1 MQKFDAMAKRR
12 VECPDAPLPAWVRTG
27 TRVWFHETER
37 VIGDVDERGLVLH
50 TYRRGYLPSSR
61 LLNPNE
67 LAAALD
73 TGALRPFSVSA
84 HGN

>member
-1 MQKFDAMAKRR
+1 
-12 VECPDAPLPAWVRTG
+12 VTTLPAWVRTG

-37 VIGDVDERGLVLH
+37 VIGDVDERGLVLE
-50 TYRRGYLPSSR
+50 TYRRGLFPSRR

-73 TGALRPFSVSA
+73 TGALRPFSLPT
-84 HGN
+84 GGK